1 MAVPTTKVFFSAGR
15 TYTDKYLQKT
25 VFLRDQCTENIL
37 ATLQKSRDGENFEAA
52 QRLFLQKNSGKTS
65 FPAHF
70 VRHL

>member
-1 MAVPTTKVFFSAGR
+1 MAVPTTNYKVFFSAGR
-15 TYTDKYLQKT
+15 TYTDKYLQNT

-37 ATLQKSRDGENFEAA
+37 ATLQKSRDGEKFEAA
-52 QRLFLQKNSGKTS
+52 QRLFLQKTS